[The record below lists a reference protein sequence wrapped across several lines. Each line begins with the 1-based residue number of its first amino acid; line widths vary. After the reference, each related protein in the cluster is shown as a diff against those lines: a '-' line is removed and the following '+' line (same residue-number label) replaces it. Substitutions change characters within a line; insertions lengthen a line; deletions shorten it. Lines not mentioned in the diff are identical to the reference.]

1 VQPFAVAL
9 TPPPDALAPGVARL
23 EAESAA
29 EAAAI
34 RAEEAKTRQKQWRK
48 SQQAASGHRVG
59 ESPGAD
65 EQEDRGMEKGKEET
79 GGHEIRHHH
88 GDRRPHE
95 DEKEK
100 GKEETGEQEITHHH
114 GDRRAHDDEES
125 RKVEKGE
132 KETGEEEMRLQR
144 KAHHHRRHHDSSKVH
159 CYSLLHADDI
169 EVVERY
175 FILNFVDNSDF
186 G

>member
-1 VQPFAVAL
+1 MDVEPFAVAL

-29 EAAAI
+29 EAAAV

-59 ESPGAD
+59 ESPSGD
-65 EQEDRGMEKGKEET
+65 EQEDRGMERGKEET
-79 GGHEIRHHH
+79 GWQEIRHHH

-95 DEKEK
+95 DEEEK
-100 GKEETGEQEITHHH
+100 GKGETGKQEIRHHHGDRRPHEDEEEKGKGETGEQEITHHH
-114 GDRRAHDDEES
+114 GDRRAHDDSEG

-144 KAHHHRRHHDSSKVH
+144 KAHHHRRHHDSSKVK
-159 CYSLLHADDI
+159 
-169 EVVERY
+169 
-175 FILNFVDNSDF
+175 
-186 G
+186 